1 MSMRIT
7 ITTALAAGLTLALLA
22 GCTTGGE
29 IDNPVQRRATW
40 ISFISGEDIAA
51 SCAANGREHYR
62 LTYYADRDIQVRVY
76 DVEQTG
82 DPAAQLRAR
91 VLQVAANAWFPWPL
105 FEDPSRPFRPYDR
118 VSDLSDV
125 QLAAIRTNLAES
137 GLGTR
142 PPPVDRKLASHSYF
156 WLAAGCRDGEF
167 AFQAWEYPDPD
178 FAALDF
184 PEILFEA
191 DATAIPVEPTP
202 ADGKRRTYNAFT
214 GRTAGNQPADGRTRY
229 NLRVDP
235 RGVTL
240 VH

>member
-1 MSMRIT
+1 MRIVT
-7 ITTALAAGLTLALLA
+7 KTALAAGLAFALLV

-51 SCAANGREHYR
+51 ACAANGRERYR

-76 DVEQTG
+76 DVEPNA

-105 FEDPSRPFRPYDR
+105 FEDPSRPFRPYDK
-118 VSDLSDV
+118 VSSLSDA
-125 QLAAIRTNLAES
+125 QMAAIRSDLAEN
-137 GLGTR
+137 GLGTQ

-156 WLAAGCRDGEF
+156 WLAAGCQDGTF
-167 AFQAWEYPDPD
+167 AFQVWEYPDPD
-178 FAALDF
+178 FKALDF
-184 PEILFEA
+184 PEIVFEA
-191 DATAIPVEPTP
+191 DSTGIAVEPPP

-214 GRTAGNQPADGRTRY
+214 GRTGDNQPADGRTRY